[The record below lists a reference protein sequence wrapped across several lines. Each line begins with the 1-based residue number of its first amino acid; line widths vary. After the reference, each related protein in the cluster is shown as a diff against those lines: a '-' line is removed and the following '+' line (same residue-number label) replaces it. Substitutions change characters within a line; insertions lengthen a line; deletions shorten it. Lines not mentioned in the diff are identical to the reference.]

1 MLKKNDEII
10 LTIEDM
16 GADGEGIGRYEG
28 MTFFVKDA
36 LIGDVVRAG
45 VTRLK
50 KTYGYARIVEIMKAS
65 PDRVEPVCA
74 FHRQCGGCQ
83 IQALSYEK
91 WRTTCGGSAVFPRSS
106 CSR

>member
-1 MLKKNDEII
+1 MQYENFMQEPISGFGEQNNMLKKNDEII

-50 KTYGYARIVEIMKAS
+50 KTYGYARIVEIMKGFTRSGGACLRFS
-65 PDRVEPVCA
+65 PSVRRLPDPGA
-74 FHRQCGGCQ
+74 F
-83 IQALSYEK
+83 L
-91 WRTTCGGSAVFPRSS
+91 
-106 CSR
+106 